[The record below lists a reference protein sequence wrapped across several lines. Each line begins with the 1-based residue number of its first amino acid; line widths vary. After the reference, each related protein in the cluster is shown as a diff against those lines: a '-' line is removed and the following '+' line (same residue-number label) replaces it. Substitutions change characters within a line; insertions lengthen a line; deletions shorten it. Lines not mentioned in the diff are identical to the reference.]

1 MEPSCDFCNA
11 VRAVVYC
18 KSDSARLCLRC
29 DGYIHSANSLAHRHS
44 RSLLCDKCSCQP
56 AIIRCSDEK
65 LSLCQGCEW
74 NGQGCSGPGHSQQAL
89 NCYSGCPSMAEFS
102 SIWASILDPPPSS
115 GEFDNG
121 WGSYNGL
128 SCNLE
133 RKGSEVC
140 YGNTGPNKL
149 TELESWLGLPSSYT
163 THPNQMQF
171 CRDQAPSMSPDLNPP
186 KVLPGCSGFKNL
198 GVQDSGADLCQNL
211 NMDGLTNLG
220 NGNDIIDCKTDQ
232 AQYQFEDGDME
243 CLLMGKNLPAPE
255 TNGPIENIEA
265 SESGQPEC
273 VAFQPSQLGNLI
285 LGMQYVKGGG
295 GGGTNSC
302 MLMNPPNCNRNIGLG
317 FPASSK
323 SLSLSNI
330 TGESSASD
338 YQDCGLSP
346 MLLSVESP
354 WDPNLEGSSPQA
366 RDKAKMRYNE
376 KKKTR
381 MFGKQIRYA
390 SRKARADT
398 RKRVKGRFVKA
409 GEANDYN
416 PTGATMSF
424 ETEKATFP

>member
-133 RKGSEVC
+133 RKGSE
-140 YGNTGPNKL
+140 
-149 TELESWLGLPSSYT
+149 
-163 THPNQMQF
+163 
-171 CRDQAPSMSPDLNPP
+171 
-186 KVLPGCSGFKNL
+186 VLPGCSGFKNL

-354 WDPNLEGSSPQA
+354 WDPNLEGSSPQVWET
-366 RDKAKMRYNE
+366 DKVRIPKSQSRYE
-376 KKKTR
+376 EA
-381 MFGKQIRYA
+381 GKGKIRE
-390 SRKARADT
+390 
-398 RKRVKGRFVKA
+398 G
-409 GEANDYN
+409 G
-416 PTGATMSF
+416 
-424 ETEKATFP
+424 